1 MHPPRTLRT
10 ALAAALRS
18 GAVVAVALLGATGAA
33 AAPDWGELGEVRVPQ
48 IFTLTEEG
56 SLRVTKLW
64 LVVVDGQ
71 GFVRTGDTRWF
82 RDIERNPDVSIG
94 AQGESH
100 PLRATPVTEPE
111 LRARVNAAFRAK
123 YGWKD
128 RLVHPLGAGGSNI
141 LRLDPRP

>member
-1 MHPPRTLRT
+1 MPVLRTLRA
-10 ALAAALRS
+10 ALAAAAFLS
-18 GAVVAVALLGATGAA
+18 VPGAA
-33 AAPDWGELGEVRVPQ
+33 AAVDWSALADVRVPQ
-48 IFTLTEEG
+48 LFTRTEEG

-94 AQGESH
+94 AQGDSH
-100 PLRATPVTEPE
+100 PLRATPVTESG
-111 LRARVNAAFRAK
+111 LRGRVNAAFRAK
-123 YGWKD
+123 YGWRD
-128 RLVHPLGAGGSNI
+128 RLVHPFGAGGSNI